1 MAIYYGDGSNSNAGR
16 LIKVHKGQY
25 ATTTSSSSTQITV
38 FDVNITPQAAG
49 NWFYITHRI
58 AVSHGPS
65 QSLYTQYLIDNNYV
79 AGRSGGGTHSS
90 VSSSIFMEPYGNSH
104 SSNAQYDMY
113 TGDYL
118 HIQSSSSAFNFKVR
132 TRCQGGTQYINYA
145 YGYNDAQRGYPMST
159 YTIME
164 MEPS

>member
-25 ATTTSSSSTQITV
+25 ASTTSSTATNITM

-58 AVSHGPS
+58 AASHTPNI
-65 QSLYTQYLIDNNYV
+65 SLYTQYLIDNQYV
-79 AGRSGGGTHSS
+79 GGRSGAGSDSS
-90 VSSSIFMEPYGNSH
+90 VSQSIYLEGYGSNH
-104 SSNAQYDMY
+104 TSNAAYRMY
-113 TGDYL
+113 IGDYL
-118 HIQSSSSAFNFKVR
+118 HIQSSASAFNFKVY
-132 TRCQGGTQYINYA
+132 THLQGGTQYINYSYSYDDSA
-145 YGYNDAQRGYPMST
+145 RGKPMST

>member
-1 MAIYYGDGSNSNAGR
+1 MPIIYGDGSSSNTGR

-25 ATTTSSSSTQITV
+25 ATTTSSSGTSITV

-58 AVSHGPS
+58 AISHGPS
-65 QSLYTQYLIDNNYV
+65 QSMYTQYLIDNQYV
-79 AGRSGGGTHSS
+79 AGRSGGGVHSS
-90 VSSSIFMEPYGNSH
+90 VSSSIYMESYGSNH

-113 TGDYL
+113 TGDYV
-118 HIQSSSSAFNFKVR
+118 HIQSSASAFNFKVR
-132 TRCQGGTQYINYA
+132 TRLQGGTQFLNYA
-145 YGYNDAQRGYPMST
+145 SSYDDLERGKPICY
-159 YTIME
+159 YHIIE

>member
-1 MAIYYGDGSNSNAGR
+1 MAIIYGDGSNSHTGR

-38 FDVNITPQAAG
+38 FDVDITPQAAG

-58 AVSHGPS
+58 AIAHGPS
-65 QSLYTQYLIDNNYV
+65 QSMYTQYLIDNQHV
-79 AGRSGGGTHSS
+79 AGRSGGGAYSS
-90 VSSSIFMEPYGNSH
+90 VSSSMFMEAYGSNH

-113 TGDYL
+113 TGDYV
-118 HIQSSSSAFNFKVR
+118 HIQSSASAFNFKVK
-132 TRCQGGTQYINYA
+132 TRCQGGTQYINYS
-145 YGYNDAQRGYPMST
+145 YNYNDSSRGYPMST
-159 YTIME
+159 YTILE

>member
-25 ATTTSSSSTQITV
+25 ASTTSSSSTNITI

-49 NWFYITHRI
+49 NWFYITHRV
-58 AVSHGPS
+58 AASHHPS
-65 QSLYTQYLIDNNYV
+65 ESLYTQYQIDNQYV
-79 AGRSGGGTHSS
+79 AGRSGAGSYAS
-90 VSSSIFMEPYGNSH
+90 VSQSIYMEGYGSSH
-104 SSNAQYDMY
+104 SANAQYNMY
-113 TGDYL
+113 IGDYL
-118 HIQSSSSAFNFKVR
+118 HIQSSASAFNFKVL
-132 TRCQGGTQYINYA
+132 TRLQGGTQYINYA
-145 YGYNDAQRGYPMST
+145 YQYDDAARGKPMST